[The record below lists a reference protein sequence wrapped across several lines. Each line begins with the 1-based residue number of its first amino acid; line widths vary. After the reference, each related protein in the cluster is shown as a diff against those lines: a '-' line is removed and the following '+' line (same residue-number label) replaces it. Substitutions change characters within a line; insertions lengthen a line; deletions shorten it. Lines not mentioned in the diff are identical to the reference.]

1 MNGRWNVDGPV
12 TMTKIPAEFAEFVV
26 AKRNQL
32 LSNVVTSSL
41 VGVVLANGV
50 ALLAGDA
57 SPAVLA
63 ETVQTQVPL
72 YILTAIASFLAR

>member
-1 MNGRWNVDGPV
+1 M
-12 TMTKIPAEFAEFVV
+12 
-26 AKRNQL
+26 
-32 LSNVVTSSL
+32 
-41 VGVVLANGV
+41 LANGV